1 MIEKSYSSDNRV
13 RNISKSFA
21 HKMAAKTSWHRC
33 ETDYVTVTVCI
44 QRNGRC
50 DGAAATWA
58 VSCR

>member
-1 MIEKSYSSDNRV
+1 MIEKSYSSDNTV

-21 HKMAAKTSWHRC
+21 YKMAAKTSWHG
-33 ETDYVTVTVCI
+33 TNYVTVTVCI

-50 DGAAATWA
+50 DGVAAMWA